1 MTVHL
6 SKCSPYTIL
15 LVLVAFVPLIPLAQS
30 VPDKSFHYVLQK
42 PQYQPGAGSY
52 IAFDEYHNNPHTLKG
67 VYFPFNKLVGAD
79 GYVVQ
84 PVREEITSALL
95 KKFRIYVTVN
105 ATFDAENWD
114 LPVQSAFKETEVD
127 AIYEWVK
134 EGGSLLLITD
144 HMPCGGS
151 ANLVASRFGF
161 HLINGFALRNDR
173 KPEIFSKAAGT
184 LQANILT
191 TTPGA
196 TVDSIR
202 IWGGTGFT
210 IPKKATI
217 ISSLGAGYTIYTPT
231 KVANIEYP
239 IADSVA
245 RVPGKGF
252 VNGAFMKYGK
262 GRIIVFG
269 DSAPFTAQLQGIS
282 SDKRGMNHPDASQNV
297 QLLLNIIH
305 WLDRKL

>member
-1 MTVHL
+1 MICHL
-6 SKCSPYTIL
+6 SNLSLYTIL
-15 LVLVAFVPLIPLAQS
+15 LIVLVPLIPQAQS
-30 VPDKSFHYVLQK
+30 VPDKSFHYIIPQ
-42 PQYQPGAGSY
+42 PQYEEGANAWIG
-52 IAFDEYHNNPHTLKG
+52 FDEYHNNPHTLKG
-67 VYFPFNKLVGAD
+67 VYFAFNKLLVAD
-79 GYVVQ
+79 GYTVQ
-84 PVREEITSALL
+84 PVREEITSTVL
-95 KKFRIYVTVN
+95 KKFPIYVSVN
-105 ATFDAENWD
+105 AIFDPEHWD

-127 AIYEWVK
+127 VIYKWVK

-151 ANLVASRFGF
+151 ANSVASRFGF

-173 KPEIFSKAAGT
+173 QPEMFSKALGT
-184 LQANILT
+184 LHANILT
-191 TTPGA
+191 NTPGA

-217 ISSLGAGYTIYTPT
+217 ISSLDAGYTIYTPV
-231 KVANIEYP
+231 KVTDIEYP
-239 IADSVA
+239 TADSVA
-245 RVPGKGF
+245 RISGKGF

-262 GRIIVFG
+262 GRIVVFG
-269 DSAPFTAQLQGIS
+269 DAAPFTAQLQGVGK
-282 SDKRGMNHPDASQNV
+282 DKRGMNHPDASQNV